1 MTTGPIARG
10 SILGGIGSGE
20 RMGPEEI
27 IAAYRLARHPEGG
40 WFREV
45 HRSARPLGR
54 LPGYPGERTACTAIY
69 FLLTRG
75 DFSAFH
81 RLRSEE
87 AWIHLA
93 GDPLELVLVGREVRR
108 IELAPAASG
117 GDPLAVVPAGELQA
131 ARSSGEYTLAVC
143 LVAPGFE
150 FADFSMPTRADLLQE
165 YPEQR
170 ELILAFT
177 R

>member
-1 MTTGPIARG
+1 MT
-10 SILGGIGSGE
+10 GSGE
-20 RMGPEEI
+20 IMGPEEI
-27 IAAYRLARHPEGG
+27 IAAYRLERHPEGG

-45 HRSARPLGR
+45 HRSSRPLGQI
-54 LPGYPGERTACTAIY
+54 PGYPGARTAFTTIY

-93 GDPLELVLVGREVRR
+93 GDPLELIVMGREVLR
-108 IELAPAASG
+108 IRLGPVTEG
-117 GDPLAVVPAGELQA
+117 GDPVAVVPSGELQA
-131 ARSSGEYTLAVC
+131 ARSSGEYTLAAC
-143 LVAPGFE
+143 FVAPGFE
-150 FADFSMPTRADLLQE
+150 FADFSMPSREELLRE
-165 YPEQR
+165 YPDRR

>member
-1 MTTGPIARG
+1 MEAK
-10 SILGGIGSGE
+10 
-20 RMGPEEI
+20 EI
-27 IAAYRLARHPEGG
+27 IAAYRLERHPEGG

-45 HRSARPLGR
+45 YRSPRLLGQI
-54 LPGYPGERTACTAIY
+54 PGYPGPRTAFTAIY

-81 RLRSEE
+81 RLRGEE

-93 GDPLELVLVGREVRR
+93 GDPLELILMGRETRR
-108 IELAPAASG
+108 LTLAPAAEG
-117 GDPLAVVPAGELQA
+117 GDPFAVVPAGEIQA
-131 ARSSGEYTLAVC
+131 ARTSGAYTLAAC

-150 FADFSMPTRADLLQE
+150 FSDFSMPSREELLRE
-165 YPEQR
+165 HPER
-170 ELILAFT
+170 KDLILAFT

>member
-1 MTTGPIARG
+1 
-10 SILGGIGSGE
+10 
-20 RMGPEEI
+20 MGLDEI
-27 IAAYRLARHPEGG
+27 IAAYRLERHPEGG

-45 HRSARPLGR
+45 HRSSRPLAQI
-54 LPGYPGERTACTAIY
+54 PGYPGVRPAFTAIY
-69 FLLTRG
+69 FLLARG

-93 GDPLELVLVGREVRR
+93 GEPLELILMGPEVRR
-108 IELAPAASG
+108 VNLGPATEG
-117 GDPLAVVPAGELQA
+117 GSPVAVVPAGELQA
-131 ARSSGEYTLAVC
+131 ARTLGEYTLSAC
-143 LVAPGFE
+143 FVAPGFD
-150 FADFSMPTRADLLQE
+150 FADFSMPSREELLRE
-165 YPEQR
+165 YPDRR

>member
-1 MTTGPIARG
+1 
-10 SILGGIGSGE
+10 
-20 RMGPEEI
+20 MGPEEI
-27 IAAYRLARHPEGG
+27 IAAYRMERHREGG

-45 HRSARPLGR
+45 HRSPRSLGR
-54 LPGYPGERTACTAIY
+54 IPGYPGGRTAFSAIY

-93 GDPLELVLVGREVRR
+93 GDPLELVLMGREVRR
-108 IELAPAASG
+108 VRLGPATEG
-117 GDPLAVVPAGELQA
+117 GDPVAVVSSGELQA
-131 ARSSGEYTLAVC
+131 ARSCGEYTLAAC
-143 LVAPGFE
+143 IVAPGFE
-150 FADFSMPTRADLLQE
+150 FEDFSMPSREELLRE
-165 YPEQR
+165 YPDRR
-170 ELILAFT
+170 ELVLAFT

>member
-1 MTTGPIARG
+1 MEPG
-10 SILGGIGSGE
+10 
-20 RMGPEEI
+20 EI
-27 IAAYRLARHPEGG
+27 IAAYRLERHPEGG

-45 HRSARPLGR
+45 HRSARSLGPV
-54 LPGYPGERTACTAIY
+54 PGYPGDRTALTAIL

-93 GDPLELVLVGREVRR
+93 GDPLELVLLGQEVQR
-108 IELAPAASG
+108 IALGPAARG
-117 GDPLAVVPAGELQA
+117 GNPLAMVPAGRLQA
-131 ARSSGEYTLAVC
+131 ARTSGEYTLSAC

-150 FADFSMPTRADLLQE
+150 FADFSMPSRDDLLRE
-165 YPEQR
+165 HPER
-170 ELILAFT
+170 RDLILAFT

>member
-1 MTTGPIARG
+1 
-10 SILGGIGSGE
+10 
-20 RMGPEEI
+20 MGPEEI
-27 IAAYRLARHPEGG
+27 IAAYRLERHPEGG

-45 HRSARPLGR
+45 HRSSLLLGKI
-54 LPGYPGERTACTAIY
+54 PGYPGARTAFTAIHY
-69 FLLTRG
+69 LLTRG

-93 GDPLELVLVGREVRR
+93 GDPLELVLMGREIQR
-108 IELAPAASG
+108 ITLGPVEQG
-117 GDPLAVVPAGELQA
+117 GVPVAVVPSGDLQS
-131 ARSSGEYTLAVC
+131 ARSSGDYTLSACIVS
-143 LVAPGFE
+143 PGFE
-150 FADFSMPTRADLLQE
+150 FADFTMPSRDELLRE

-170 ELILAFT
+170 ELILEFT

>member
-1 MTTGPIARG
+1 
-10 SILGGIGSGE
+10 
-20 RMGPEEI
+20 MGLEEI
-27 IAAYRLARHPEGG
+27 IAAYRLERHPEGG

-45 HRSARPLGR
+45 HRSSRPLGQI
-54 LPGYPGERTACTAIY
+54 PGYPEGRAAFTAIY
-69 FLLTRG
+69 FLLARG

-93 GDPLELVLVGREVRR
+93 GDPLELILMGREVRR
-108 IELAPAASG
+108 VNLGPATG
-117 GDPLAVVPAGELQA
+117 GGSPVAVVPAGELQA
-131 ARSSGEYTLAVC
+131 ARTLGEYTLSACIV
-143 LVAPGFE
+143 VPGFE
-150 FADFSMPTRADLLQE
+150 FADFSMPPREDLLRE
-165 YPEQR
+165 YPDRR

>member
-1 MTTGPIARG
+1 
-10 SILGGIGSGE
+10 
-20 RMGPEEI
+20 MGPNEI
-27 IAAYRLARHPEGG
+27 IAAYRLERHPEGG

-45 HRSARPLGR
+45 HRSSRFLEQI
-54 LPGYPGERTACTAIY
+54 PGYPGVRPAFTAIY

-93 GDPLELVLVGREVRR
+93 GDPLELVLMGREVRR
-108 IELAPAASG
+108 VNLGPATEG
-117 GDPLAVVPAGELQA
+117 VGPVGVVPAGELQA
-131 ARSSGEYTLAVC
+131 ARTSGEYTLSVC
-143 LVAPGFE
+143 FVAPGFD
-150 FADFSMPTRADLLQE
+150 FADFSMPSREELLRE
-165 YPEQR
+165 YPDRR